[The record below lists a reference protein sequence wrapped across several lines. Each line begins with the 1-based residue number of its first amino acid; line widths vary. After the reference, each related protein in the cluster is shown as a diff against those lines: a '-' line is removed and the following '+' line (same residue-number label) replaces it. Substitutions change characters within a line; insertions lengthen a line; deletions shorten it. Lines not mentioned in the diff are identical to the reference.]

1 MLNLGIPT
9 DNALKQLDLLTLDAN
24 KRRRILR
31 GAGRQVR
38 RDTKARLKGQQNLSG
53 TYWQGRANGKKTR
66 MLKKLGKG
74 LQVHTTA
81 NNATVTFGDPHAG
94 KIARVHQEGIDV
106 TVKAKTAT
114 ELQQQRGTLD
124 YSDPS
129 TRKQAKALR
138 KEGYKIRQKRG
149 KGWKTPTLKWM
160 QENLTMGRAGLILR
174 LMRENAPKSSWEIKT
189 PARSFLGQ
197 NETEQTQLKNYML
210 DEAFRLR

>member
-1 MLNLGIPT
+1 MLNIGIPT
-9 DNALKQLDLLTLDAN
+9 DRALKELDLLTLDAN

-38 RDTKARLKGQQNLSG
+38 RDTKARLKSQVGLSG
-53 TYWQGRANGKKTR
+53 RVWQGRSNGKKQR
-66 MLKKLGKG
+66 MLRKLGKG
-74 LQVHTTA
+74 LQVHTTP
-81 NNATVTFGDPHAG
+81 NNAKITFSNERVG
-94 KIARVHQEGIDV
+94 KIARVHQEGIDL

-114 ELQQQRGTLD
+114 ELQQQKGTLD

-138 KEGYKIRQKRG
+138 IEGYQIRKKRG
-149 KGWKTPTLKWM
+149 KGWKTPSLKWIT
-160 QENLTMGRAGLILR
+160 ENLTMGRAGIILR
-174 LMRENAPKSSWEIKT
+174 LMRESAPKSSWEIKT

-197 NETEQTQLKNYML
+197 NESEQKELKNYML